1 MAAKV
6 VAIAQQ
12 KGGTGKTTL
21 LAHLALYWVRQGQRV
36 AILDIDPQRSI
47 STWWALRQ
55 DRQGAQDRQGIR
67 AGTELLSVED
77 VTGWRVPA
85 AVDRLRS
92 QADIILIDCPA
103 RAETDSRTAIRAADL
118 VLVPVQ
124 PGPMD
129 LWATEP
135 TLAAAKAEGR
145 PVLLVF
151 NRVPSRTRLAEE
163 ILKTVHETWGMDIA
177 PSTIGNRVIFGSAMH
192 HGRTAIEV
200 EPSGS
205 ATREIAALANH
216 IKTFL

>member
-1 MAAKV
+1 MAARV
-6 VAIAQQ
+6 IAVAQQ

-21 LAHLALYWVRQGQRV
+21 LAHLALHWIKKGQRV

-55 DRQGAQDRQGIR
+55 DRQRTKAK
-67 AGTELLSVED
+67 TEPLSVED

-92 QADIILIDCPA
+92 RADIILIDCPA
-103 RAETDSRTAIRAADL
+103 RAETDSRTAIRAANL

-129 LWATEP
+129 IWATEP

-145 PVLLVF
+145 SVLLVF
-151 NRVPSRTRLAEE
+151 NRVPARTRLAEE
-163 ILKTVHETWGMDIA
+163 ILKTVHETWGMDLA
-177 PSTIGNRVIFGSAMH
+177 PSTIGNRIVFGSAMH
-192 HGRTAIEV
+192 QGRTAVEV
-200 EPSGS
+200 EPSGA
-205 ATREIAALANH
+205 ATQEIAALADH
-216 IKTFL
+216 IQIFL

>member
-6 VAIAQQ
+6 IAVAQQ

-55 DRQGAQDRQGIR
+55 DRQEAKG
-67 AGTELLSVED
+67 GTEPLSVED
-77 VTGWRVPA
+77 VTGWRVPT

-103 RAETDSRTAIRAADL
+103 RAETDSRTAIRAANL

-145 PVLLVF
+145 SVLLVF
-151 NRVPSRTRLAEE
+151 NRVPARTRLAEE
-163 ILKTVHETWGMDIA
+163 ILKTVHETWGTDIV
-177 PSTIGNRVIFGSAMH
+177 PSTIGNRVVFGSAMH
-192 HGRTAIEV
+192 QGRTAIEV
-200 EPSGS
+200 EPSGA
-205 ATREIAALANH
+205 ATQEIAALADH
-216 IKTFL
+216 IQIFL

>member
-1 MAAKV
+1 MTARVIAV
-6 VAIAQQ
+6 AQQ

-47 STWWALRQ
+47 STWWTLRQ
-55 DRQGAQDRQGIR
+55 NRQGSK
-67 AGTELLSVED
+67 TEPLSVED

-103 RAETDSRTAIRAADL
+103 RAETDSRTAIRVADL

-145 PVLLVF
+145 SVLLVF
-151 NRVPSRTRLAEE
+151 NRVPARTRLAEE
-163 ILKTVHETWGMDIA
+163 ILKTVHEAWAADLA
-177 PSTIGNRVIFGSAMH
+177 PVTIGNRVIFGSSMH
-192 HGRTAIEV
+192 QGRTAIEV

-205 ATREIAALANH
+205 AAQEIAALADYMK
-216 IKTFL
+216 IFL